1 MAFRKSIQTDWS
13 GMVHQ
18 TGMYS
23 LLLANVPLTDEG
35 SQDKH

>member
-18 TGMYS
+18 SGMYS
-23 LLLANVPLTDEG
+23 LLLANVALRDEV